1 MCLNSSYK
9 PTILAVDDSRMI
21 QKMVKQTLGQDYRVL
36 VASNTMEALGKLHH
50 DSIDLMLLDICMP
63 PGVDGLE
70 LCRIIRRTPHLEKL
84 PIIMLTAKDTIC
96 DKIEGRLAGVTEY
109 ITKPFDPERLQ
120 TTVEKILAVTFSTR
134 E

>member
-21 QKMVKQTLGQDYRVL
+21 PKMVKQTLGQDYRVL

-50 DSIDLMLLDICMP
+50 DSIDLMLLDISM
-63 PGVDGLE
+63 PGVDGFE

-84 PIIMLTAKDTIC
+84 PIIMLTARDTIG
-96 DKIEGRLAGVTEY
+96 DKIEGRLAGATEY
-109 ITKPFDPERLQ
+109 LTKPFNPEKLQ
-120 TTVEKILAVTFSTR
+120 TTVEKILAVASQIR